1 MNGMSQVAL
10 ITGGGG
16 GIGGAVA
23 QRMARAGVAVLLRI
37 TAMGDFEPTRRA
49 NPTSIPLF
57 SGFSGF
63 PVGKMVKRV
72 STTKARR
79 TRSLKS
85 RLSEPLVLL

>member
-49 NPTSIPLF
+49 NPPSIPLF